1 MGVTQTLFSK
11 MDNHERTICLNR
23 LYNQSNANNSTTDTS
38 QPLLIP
44 DKLICIA
51 SILVTIIAGFLLNRR
66 TTKKKFSVHEPRI
79 SPYIVSLSLCAS
91 LLSGISILGPP
102 DMIYTHSNWYLIGLS
117 YPIFTVI
124 TVYVIAPRLYGYGS
138 MFDVIEDRYGY
149 FVRIPVMIQ
158 YLLVSVY
165 YSAGVLLAPAIA
177 LSQLFSYSTE
187 VLTLALGLLIASFSS
202 YGGLKTVIYI
212 DGLQALLMIAMQAS
226 VIGLIISHI

>member
-102 DMIYTHSNWYLIGLS
+102 DMIYTHSNWY
-117 YPIFTVI
+117 
-124 TVYVIAPRLYGYGS
+124 VIAPRLYGYGS

-202 YGGLKTVIYI
+202 YGGL
-212 DGLQALLMIAMQAS
+212 
-226 VIGLIISHI
+226 